1 MDSQTIE
8 LVILS
13 ASGAALAQMLI
24 YIKKREIQ
32 LRYDI
37 LNGIA
42 SVLVSCAISTAY
54 FAFFDKS
61 HGPLVPVQHGLF
73 VALLIEFI
81 GNRSYLS
88 KNASASYVAQPAS
101 AQSGPSM
108 MAGAMAASVSGKDAT
123 IQASALVISGF
134 LPVSLVGAF
143 GALVAE
149 LAFHLKENGSNS
161 IEKDKAIWIA
171 IISVISGVITA
182 LHGIDNVNA
191 MTAMQLGAAGPCVG
205 LVLRKNPSSRPP
217 PPPVPA

>member
-1 MDSQTIE
+1 MDSQIID
-8 LVILS
+8 LAILS
-13 ASGAALAQMLI
+13 ASGAALAQMLV
-24 YIKKREIQ
+24 YIKKREIH

-54 FAFFDKS
+54 FAFFDKN

-81 GNRSYLS
+81 GNGSFLS
-88 KNASASYVAQPAS
+88 KNASASYASQPAS
-101 AQSGPSM
+101 AHGGPSM
-108 MAGAMAASVSGKDAT
+108 MTGAMAASVSGKDAT

-134 LPVSLVGAF
+134 LPVFLVGAF

-149 LAFHLKENGSNS
+149 LAIHLKENGSNS
-161 IEKDKAIWIA
+161 IEKNKVIWIA

-182 LHGIDNVNA
+182 FHGVDNINA

-205 LVLRKNPSSRPP
+205 LVLRKNPSPRPP
-217 PPPVPA
+217 PAAI